1 MGSGTRHRFGAIML
15 IKAPG
20 REGPPRVG
28 LVVPSSGAVA
38 RNRIKRRL
46 RHAIAGMQFQPGTDY
61 VIVANRGVEMAN
73 FSQLQSWVGQALGD
87 RT

>member
-15 IKAPG
+15 VKAPG
-20 REGPPRVG
+20 RQGPPRVG

-46 RHAIAGMQFQPGTDY
+46 RHAIAGMQLQPGTDY
-61 VIVANRGVEMAN
+61 VIIANRGAETAD
-73 FSQLQSWVGQALGD
+73 FSQLQSWLCRALED
-87 RT
+87 QT